1 MARMRRGLVHA
12 MAWSLATGAAVTLT
26 WWGVRTVMAGT
37 AYDPPRALAL
47 PADNWAAPLPSP
59 VASSTQ
65 RPPSPSAKP
74 SRPVRSAG
82 TEAGTGADTGT
93 GTSAGGGAGAGAGA
107 ATPGGEHRPSPY
119 ASSGEPARGGA
130 DGEAEPP
137 ASGRVKSYT
146 VDGGRVAFD
155 IGDVSAELV
164 SATPDA
170 GWQMQV
176 WTQPSWIR
184 VTFTQNGREVSVFC
198 TWNGHPPMVQ
208 FDDR

>member
-1 MARMRRGLVHA
+1 

-47 PADNWAAPLPSP
+47 PSDNWAAPRPSP
-59 VASSTQ
+59 VTSSTQ
-65 RPPSPSAKP
+65 RPPSPSARP
-74 SRPVRSAG
+74 SRPVKSADADAHASTG
-82 TEAGTGADTGT
+82 TGEGAGTGAGT
-93 GTSAGGGAGAGAGA
+93 A
-107 ATPGGEHRPSPY
+107 APGGDQQPSPY
-119 ASSGEPARGGA
+119 ASTGEPAQGGA
-130 DGEAEPP
+130 DGYAEPP
-137 ASGRVKSYT
+137 DSGRVKSYT

-155 IGDVSAELV
+155 IGEVSAELV

-176 WTQPSWIR
+176 WTQPAWIR

>member
-1 MARMRRGLVHA
+1 

-47 PADNWAAPLPSP
+47 PSDNSAARPSP

-65 RPPSPSAKP
+65 RPPSPSATRP
-74 SRPVRSAG
+74 SPPAKSADTDTDG
-82 TEAGTGADTGT
+82 HAGTGADE
-93 GTSAGGGAGAGAGA
+93 GAGADAGA
-107 ATPGGEHRPSPY
+107 ATPAGEQQPSSY
-119 ASSGEPARGGA
+119 ASTGEPPQGGA
-130 DGEAEPP
+130 DGYAEPP
-137 ASGRVKSYT
+137 DSGRVKSYT

-155 IGDVSAELV
+155 IGEVSAELV

-176 WTQPSWIR
+176 WTQPTWIR
-184 VTFTQNGREVSVFC
+184 VTFTRDGREVSVFC
-198 TWNGHPPMVQ
+198 TWNDHPPMVQ